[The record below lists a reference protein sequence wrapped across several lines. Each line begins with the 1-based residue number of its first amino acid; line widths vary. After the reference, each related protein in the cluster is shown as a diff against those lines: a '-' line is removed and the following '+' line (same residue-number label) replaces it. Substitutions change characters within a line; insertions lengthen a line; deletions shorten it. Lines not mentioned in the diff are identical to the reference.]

1 MMSACIGGTEV
12 RYSSRRSGKE
22 IMKKSVSQRKLE
34 RLKAVRQRTTADSEK
49 GLPTVKRA
57 ENELKLLLANYEP
70 QHEIRVKQLLEI
82 LRTKGGY
89 YDGTFA
95 KYRDLARKAAL
106 DYEKS
111 THPI

>member
-1 MMSACIGGTEV
+1 
-12 RYSSRRSGKE
+12 
-22 IMKKSVSQRKLE
+22 MKKSVSQTKAE
-34 RLKAVRQRTTADSEK
+34 RLKAVRRRRTADSEQ
-49 GLPTVKRA
+49 GLPSVRRA
-57 ENELKLLLANYEP
+57 ENELNVLLANYDPHNENR
-70 QHEIRVKQLLEI
+70 IKQLLEI

-95 KYRDLARKAAL
+95 KYRDLVRRAAL

>member
-1 MMSACIGGTEV
+1 
-12 RYSSRRSGKE
+12 
-22 IMKKSVSQRKLE
+22 MKKTVSQRKLE
-34 RLKAVRQRTTADSEK
+34 RLKAIRQRTTSDSEQ

-57 ENELKLLLANYEP
+57 ENELKVLLANYDPHNEK
-70 QHEIRVKQLLEI
+70 RVKQLLEI

-95 KYRDLARKAAL
+95 KYRDLARRAAL

>member
-1 MMSACIGGTEV
+1 
-12 RYSSRRSGKE
+12 
-22 IMKKSVSQRKLE
+22 MKKSVSQIKLE
-34 RLKAVRQRTTADSEK
+34 RMNAVRQRTTSDAEQ
-49 GLPTVKRA
+49 GLRTVKRA
-57 ENELKLLLANYEP
+57 ENELAVLLANYDPHNEA
-70 QHEIRVKQLLEI
+70 RVNCLLEI

-106 DYEKS
+106 DYEKT